1 MKKLFLISLA
11 VLFVMGL
18 AVSSDAVVKKKGT
31 GRHGCMTA
39 SEGDCGCGG
48 SPMERL
54 KDLGLDEK
62 QKEAVQA
69 IHLRTKKE
77 MVRKKADVQVAE
89 IELKEVLSK
98 DPVDLKAAEAAVKKV
113 EGMKSE
119 KRMLHIK
126 TMEEIKASLTPE
138 QKKKFVST
146 MGMGMGMGM
155 CKKGQGKGK
164 KGKCNMHCMDDMD
177 EKCPGPHDGETPPM
191 RHRHN

>member
-11 VLFVMGL
+11 ALFVVGL
-18 AVSSDAVVKKKGT
+18 AFSPDALAKEKGT
-31 GRHGCMTA
+31 GMHHGMAACC
-39 SEGDCGCGG
+39 GDCGCDG
-48 SPMERL
+48 SPMEKL

-62 QKEAVQA
+62 QKEVVQA

-77 MVRKKADVQVAE
+77 MVRNRADIQVAE

-98 DPVDLKAAEAAVKKV
+98 DPVDLKAAEAAVKKI

-119 KRMLHIK
+119 MKMLHIK
-126 TMEEIKASLTPE
+126 SKEEIKANLTPE

-146 MGMGMGMGM
+146 MGMGMGIGM
-155 CKKGQGKGK
+155 CKKGHGKGMN
-164 KGKCNMHCMDDMD
+164 GKCSMCCMDDMD
-177 EKCPGPHDGETPPM
+177 RKCPGPHDGGTPPM